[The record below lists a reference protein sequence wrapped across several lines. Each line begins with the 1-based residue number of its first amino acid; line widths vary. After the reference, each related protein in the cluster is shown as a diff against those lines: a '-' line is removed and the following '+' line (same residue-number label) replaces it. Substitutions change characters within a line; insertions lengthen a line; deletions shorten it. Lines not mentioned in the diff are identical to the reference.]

1 MRDGNRRNRHFI
13 FFVFVG
19 LNILLH
25 YFDKITFFLS
35 LGEFLEGEIL
45 GKSVFP
51 SQRSTWSESKFVLDE
66 KKSLFVLSL
75 SLSLSHALSHTHIL
89 SHSCS
94 LILSVRSPF
103 EINNN
108 HKTRFDRHQSVHS
121 SRNGPTRQK
130 TEKPS
135 FLDGKNIV
143 ELLSENSTLMLS
155 SSSSSSSSS
164 LSSSSSSSPSSSS
177 SSLSLLSTF
186 SLEGQSYERMSQ
198 SKLFNFV
205 ESKKS
210 IKATTRTKY
219 PPPVFAICSLSTL
232 MLVYATL
239 QLLKC
244 LVLGRKVSR
253 ASAFK
258 LPRERIK

>member
-1 MRDGNRRNRHFI
+1 MQQNDWFNSLTRKFSRNARWKQKKQTFHL
-13 FFVFVG
+13 FVFVG

-35 LGEFLEGEIL
+35 LGEFLEGEIS

-75 SLSLSHALSHTHIL
+75 SLSLTLSLSHTHTY
-89 SHSCS
+89 SRSSS

-130 TEKPS
+130 TENGVFWTEK
-135 FLDGKNIV
+135 I
-143 ELLSENSTLMLS
+143 LL
-155 SSSSSSSSS
+155 
-164 LSSSSSSSPSSSS
+164 
-177 SSLSLLSTF
+177 
-186 SLEGQSYERMSQ
+186 
-198 SKLFNFV
+198 NFCP
-205 ESKKS
+205 K
-210 IKATTRTKY
+210 TQR
-219 PPPVFAICSLSTL
+219 
-232 MLVYATL
+232 
-239 QLLKC
+239 
-244 LVLGRKVSR
+244 
-253 ASAFK
+253 
-258 LPRERIK
+258 